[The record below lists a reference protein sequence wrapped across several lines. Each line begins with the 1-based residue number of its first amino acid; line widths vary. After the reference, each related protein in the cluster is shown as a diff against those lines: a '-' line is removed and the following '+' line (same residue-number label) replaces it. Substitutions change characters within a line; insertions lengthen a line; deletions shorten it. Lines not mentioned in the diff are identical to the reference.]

1 MLALPTLLAK
11 LNAAVGRDPGHLGD
25 ALGLLPEQMSVY
37 LDRGYDS
44 QTTRQ
49 KLKSRGLEPMISEK
63 GKPAPFQATKR
74 CVVERINTWHNV
86 HKKLVYTEVTKGHR
100 PVGRLLRG
108 DNYRRQ
114 RIREAWRGYRLESR
128 PHRRP

>member
-1 MLALPTLLAK
+1 MLLISLPTLPAK
-11 LNAAVGRDPGHLGD
+11 QNAAVGRDPGHLGD
-25 ALGLLPEQMSVY
+25 APGLLPEQMSVY

-63 GKPAPFQATKR
+63 GKPAPFQATER
-74 CVVERINTWHNV
+74 SVVERINTWHYV
-86 HKKLVYTEVTKGHR
+86 HKKLVCTELTKGHR
-100 PVGRLLRG
+100 LVGLLLRG

-114 RIREAWRGYRLESR
+114 
-128 PHRRP
+128 